1 MAREQK
7 KLDIAL
13 MKECMDGNLAEA
25 EKLISKGADVKY
37 KDVNGYSPLF
47 MASSKGYAEVAEMLI
62 INGAIVN
69 DKSKYGYSP
78 LYFASRYGHVEVV
91 DILIKN
97 GAIVNEDHKDHTPEF
112 TPLFVASQYGHK
124 KVVQLLLSK
133 GATIDEETIDIAKD
147 EGHTKIV
154 EILEDW
160 PQTMAILA
168 LQENHTYNL
177 HDMSYLEDFNEYMG
191 KKGDA
196 YGSKRR
202 NKKSIKSKKSKKSIK
217 SKKSKK
223 SIKRRK
229 RI

>member
-13 MKECMDGNLAEA
+13 MKECLDGNLKEA
-25 EKLISKGADVKY
+25 VALISKGADVKY

-62 INGAIVN
+62 SNGAIVN
-69 DKSKYGYSP
+69 DKSNYRYSP

-97 GAIVNEDHKDHTPEF
+97 GAIVNEDHKDHTAEF

-160 PQTMAILA
+160 PRTMAIVA

-177 HDMSYLEDFNEYMG
+177 PNMTYLTDLNEYLG
-191 KKGDA
+191 KKGKDF
-196 YGSKRR
+196 GGKRR
-202 NKKSIKSKKSKKSIK
+202 RT
-217 SKKSKK
+217 
-223 SIKRRK
+223 IKRKSNKRRRTNRRRNSRK
-229 RI
+229 SRK